1 MEKDSEI
8 PVTTEIKKHV
18 VDGLHA
24 VNEFI
29 KLKTLGEGSSAR
41 VYLC

>member
-8 PVTTEIKKHV
+8 PVITDIKKHM
-18 VDGLHA
+18 VDGFHS
-24 VNEFI
+24 VNEFV